1 MGDDVCMT
9 TTATSPYCSFD
20 FYTVEVSAST
30 LKPMLA
36 AGIERSKCSRRR
48 TKKYR
53 VYGRATYPIYRWE
66 ATVGF
71 VDVGQDAS
79 AQLAAIES
87 RYQAEGV
94 TVRVIFHPRD

>member
-1 MGDDVCMT
+1 MT
-9 TTATSPYCSFD
+9 TTESMPYCSFD
-20 FYTVEVSAST
+20 FYSVEVSAST

-36 AGIERSKCSRRR
+36 LGIERAKCDRRR
-48 TKKYR
+48 TGKYR

-71 VDVGQDAS
+71 VDVGPGSRS
-79 AQLAAIES
+79 ALAELEA